1 MSKENIMWVYAIASS
16 IILVQF
22 GLPWWIER
30 GKNKWQ
36 LSLESFTKEQTGLL
50 HEIAGSKDRVLLVVN
65 PAAGCGKAME
75 VFPSCL
81 KAFLLRKATVEV
93 RVTKGAEDVRSL
105 ADTND
110 LSSYTDIA
118 FLSGDSTITE
128 AIQKTFKKHGK
139 WPYAPILH
147 LPGGSSNVISNE
159 LFPVGTSP
167 ADIIALY
174 SMVKKGSV
182 LKATDR
188 KEDENS
194 IFALQVFLGGLG
206 CGLIKVLES
215 NRHGIHAVTGM
226 LGMLP
231 IILYNVFQMSTQ
243 YKDPA
248 VLSLF
253 NSQHEANGINFQFGN
268 NRLDENMAVI
278 RVDKFDSGF
287 QALGLFKSM
296 KSGQLVKDWKAGTLK
311 KHVDTRLA
319 TTYVHEGP
327 LELLADGSNAISLK
341 ADDGVT
347 FEVLPK
353 AIPFWTPA

>member
-1 MSKENIMWVYAIASS
+1 MWVYAIASG

-30 GKNKWQ
+30 GKKNWQ
-36 LSLESFTKEQTGLL
+36 LSLETFTKEQTGLL
-50 HEIAGSKDRVLLVVN
+50 HEVVDSDDRVLLVVN
-65 PAAGCGKAME
+65 PAAGCGKAMK

-81 KAFLLRKATVEV
+81 KAFHQRKATVKV
-93 RVTKGAEDVRSL
+93 YVTKGAEDVRSL

-110 LSSYTDIA
+110 LSSYTVIA
-118 FLSGDSTITE
+118 FLSGDSTIAE
-128 AIQKTFKKHGK
+128 AIQKTFKKYGK

-159 LFPVGTSP
+159 LFPVGASP
-167 ADIIALY
+167 ADIIAQF
-174 SMVKKGSV
+174 SVVKKGSV

-188 KEDENS
+188 KDDENS
-194 IFALQVFLGGLG
+194 IFALQVFLGGLS
-206 CGLIKVLES
+206 CGLIKVLDS
-215 NRHGIHAVTGM
+215 NRHGIYAVTGM

-231 IILYNVFQMSTQ
+231 ILLYNVFRMSTQ

-248 VLSLF
+248 VLNLF
-253 NSQHEANGINFQFGN
+253 NSQHEADGNNFQFGN
-268 NRLDENMAVI
+268 TRLDENMAVI

-287 QALGLFKSM
+287 QGLGLFVSM
-296 KSGQLVKDWKAGTLK
+296 LSGQLAKDWKAGTLK
-311 KHVDTRLA
+311 KHVDMRLA

-327 LELLADGSNAISLK
+327 LELLADGTSEISLK

-353 AIPFWTPA
+353 AVPFWTPA